1 MRERIERFRAELRE
15 SSYPRIT
22 EDELAERLELDIDA
36 KASNAI
42 EGLYADAAEEALLG
56 MLAEERVPA
65 SLAVS
70 YIIRFYKEEQDYR
83 DSR

>member
-1 MRERIERFRAELRE
+1 
-15 SSYPRIT
+15 
-22 EDELAERLELDIDA
+22 
-36 KASNAI
+36 
-42 EGLYADAAEEALLG
+42 LLG

-70 YIIRFYKEEQDYR
+70 CIIRFYKEEQDCR